1 MTLYTALV
9 TLSKISAPFIPFMT
23 EEIYRNLVCSV
34 DKSAPVSVHL
44 CDFPSADESM
54 IDSELERQ
62 MEDVLDVVVLG
73 RSARNNVQIKNRQP
87 LANMYVKADFTLP
100 EYFTDVIADELNVK
114 KVTYTS
120 DVRDFTTYIMKP
132 QLKTIGPKYG
142 KYLGQIRNILS
153 EIDGNDAM
161 DELNSSGVLKL
172 NLSDTTAE
180 LTKEDLL
187 IEMVQKEG
195 FASASDH
202 GITVVLD
209 TNLSP
214 ELIEEGY
221 MREIVSKIQTMR
233 KDSKFEVMDN
243 ITVFISGNEM
253 IEEIIKKNIETLKVE
268 VLAKDVVFGQNTDNS
283 KEWDLNGQT
292 TKIGVKKV

>member
-1 MTLYTALV
+1 
-9 TLSKISAPFIPFMT
+9 
-23 EEIYRNLVCSV
+23 
-34 DKSAPVSVHL
+34 
-44 CDFPSADESM
+44 
-54 IDSELERQ
+54 
-62 MEDVLDVVVLG
+62 
-73 RSARNNVQIKNRQP
+73 
-87 LANMYVKADFTLP
+87 MYVKADFTLP
-100 EYFTDVIADELNVK
+100 GYFTDVIADELNVK

-142 KYLGQIRNILS
+142 KYLGQIRTILS

-161 DELNSSGVLKL
+161 DELNASGILKL
-172 NLSDTTAE
+172 TLSDTTAE
-180 LTKEDLL
+180 LTKDDLL

-209 TNLSP
+209 TNLTP
-214 ELIEEGY
+214 ELVEEGY

-243 ITVFISGNEM
+243 ISVYISGNDM
-253 IEEIIKKNIETLKVE
+253 IEEIIRKNIDTLKVE
-268 VLAKDVVFGQNTDNS
+268 VLAKDVVFGQDTDNS
-283 KEWDLNGQT
+283 KEWDLNGQM
-292 TKIGVKKV
+292 TKIGVKKI